1 MRASPAFSGELRPG
15 GRLWL
20 EEPSVQVQAQR
31 SDDFGAED
39 RNLRADHRAGVCETA
54 KLSDVP
60 TRLADHIRQLR
71 LETGLTQAELAA
83 RAGVTVETVARLE
96 RVLRGRSSANS
107 NPSLETL
114 VRLAGALGVEV
125 AELLSEPSRP
135 RPKEDRISMILR
147 TANPATRR
155 RVLRVAEALVREDH
169 AEERPVA
176 RKQKR

>member
-1 MRASPAFSGELRPG
+1 MI
-15 GRLWL
+15 
-20 EEPSVQVQAQR
+20 Q
-31 SDDFGAED
+31 
-39 RNLRADHRAGVCETA
+39 T
-54 KLSDVP
+54 LSDIAN
-60 TRLADHIRQLR
+60 RLADHVKQLR
-71 LETGLTQAELAA
+71 LEAGLTQAELAA

-135 RPKEDRISMILR
+135 RPKDDRISMILR

-155 RVLRVAEALVREDH
+155 RVLRVAEALVREEH
-169 AEERPVA
+169 AEDRPPA
-176 RKQKR
+176 RKRR